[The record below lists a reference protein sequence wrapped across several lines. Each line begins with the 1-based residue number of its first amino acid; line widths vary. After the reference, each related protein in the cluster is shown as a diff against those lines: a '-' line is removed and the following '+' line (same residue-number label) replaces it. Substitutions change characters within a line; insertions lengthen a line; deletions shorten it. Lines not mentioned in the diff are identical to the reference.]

1 MTKNLVNPDRS
12 TDFDAKRANHLVN
25 SWPGA
30 KDWCEWDGEQWPCEW
45 VQLYDELV
53 RLRTEVQGFRTY
65 DEQNAVIMEKDWHE
79 IQKLKVENERLR
91 EENAQLLCQIKAV
104 NERASQREAH

>member
-53 RLRTEVQGFRTY
+53 RLREAKANHFEAIAELDLRRAVLQ
-65 DEQNAVIMEKDWHE
+65 DEC
-79 IQKLKVENERLR
+79 ERLR
-91 EENAQLLCQIKAV
+91 EENAKLRDVLEDYHARGGPQ
-104 NERASQREAH
+104 

>member
-1 MTKNLVNPDRS
+1 ML
-12 TDFDAKRANHLVN
+12 TDFDKRRANHLVN

-53 RLRTEVQGFRTY
+53 RLRTEAQGFRTY
-65 DEQNAVIMEKDWHE
+65 DNK
-79 IQKLKVENERLR
+79 
-91 EENAQLLCQIKAV
+91 
-104 NERASQREAH
+104 ERAYQRYHARGGPQ

>member
-1 MTKNLVNPDRS
+1 MTENLVNPDRS

-53 RLRTEVQGFRTY
+53 RLRETC
-65 DEQNAVIMEKDWHE
+65 
-79 IQKLKVENERLR
+79 ERLAWPHWR
-91 EENAQLLCQIKAV
+91 RNHE
-104 NERASQREAH
+104 